1 MISSG
6 RQRRSRSTRVAQ
18 EVFRGETWSELIRIC
33 WLGYMERN
41 KVILRRMQEHVFP
54 RKPQKRSAFL
64 EHRVV
69 PVENRQEVHL
79 GNPVS
84 LPEFTSLSNYIW
96 PKLILTWVFAVVRP
110 GRRFQKLTKEKSCS
124 KQNKKFPSTS
134 FCEPLRVDRNPL
146 FPHSN
151 THRM

>member
-1 MISSG
+1 MISNG

-96 PKLILTWVFAVVRP
+96 PKLILTWFCWPV
-110 GRRFQKLTKEKSCS
+110 SICCS
-124 KQNKKFPSTS
+124 KARKEVSETDQRKIMFKTKQKIPINHFLWATESW
-134 FCEPLRVDRNPL
+134 
-146 FPHSN
+146 
-151 THRM
+151 